1 MGSDKSNKVFIVVLL
16 VFIQL
21 AKPGD
26 AKLSEKLAHNN
37 TESEGTREE
46 KCKLILF
53 LDSIYFIIND

>member
-1 MGSDKSNKVFIVVLL
+1 MGSDKSNQVLIVVLL

-26 AKLSEKLAHNN
+26 AKLSEKLANNN

-46 KCKLILF
+46 KCK
-53 LDSIYFIIND
+53 STSK

>member
-1 MGSDKSNKVFIVVLL
+1 MGSDKSNKVLIVVLL

-37 TESEGTREE
+37 TEPEGTREE
-46 KCKLILF
+46 KCKSTSKSF
-53 LDSIYFIIND
+53 SAYFANFT